1 MIFPMSGSGYLTDKW
16 KMAPQWWIV
25 NGISRIWGMIII
37 PFFGCGGL
45 GTGLLGTS
53 AKGPKS
59 SSTLLLIGDLD
70 GMAAGNINNM

>member
-1 MIFPMSGSGYLTDKW
+1 
-16 KMAPQWWIV
+16 
-25 NGISRIWGMIII
+25 MIII

-70 GMAAGNINNM
+70 GMAAGNINNIAV